1 MTVDSPPR
9 RTNAPDG
16 TVRRPGRYSAERRA
30 RPGRLAY
37 LTLIAMIFFSAFPF
51 YYSIVVAS
59 HDNSVVGQLPPP
71 LLPGGNLFANI
82 ERAFG
87 TGLMTRAL
95 VNSFLVAGAI
105 TISVVFFSTLA
116 GFAFAKLRFRGRN
129 GLLLLIVGTMMVP
142 TQMGIVPLYL
152 LMAKFQLVGT
162 LPAVIVPSMV
172 SGFGVFFMTQYL
184 RTAVPT
190 TLIEAARADGCT
202 TTGVLWHVVRPA
214 ARPAA
219 AVLATLT
226 FMNAWNDFF
235 WPLVALNPDDP
246 TVQVALSTLSS
257 GYVSDFS
264 LVFAGAFVATIPLL
278 MVFFFLGRRIIT
290 GIMHSTPNR

>member
-1 MTVDSPPR
+1 MAILSPPR
-9 RTNAPDG
+9 APQTPAG
-16 TVRRPGRYSAERRA
+16 NTGRRRKFRLRGRRPGRLVYL
-30 RPGRLAY
+30 GLLA
-37 LTLIAMIFFSAFPF
+37 LVFFSAFPF
-51 YYSIVVAS
+51 YYSVVVAS
-59 HDNSVVGQLPPP
+59 QDNSVLGQVPPP
-71 LLPGGNLFANI
+71 LLPGRNLITNI
-82 ERAFG
+82 ARAFD
-87 TGLMTRAL
+87 TVPMTKAL
-95 VNSFLVAGAI
+95 INSFLVAGTI

-116 GFAFAKLRFRGRN
+116 GFAFAKLRFRGRDA
-129 GLLLLIVGTMMVP
+129 LLLLIIATMMVP
-142 TQMGIVPLYL
+142 TQIGIIPLYL
-152 LMAKFQLVGT
+152 LMAKFQLVGK

-190 TLIEAARADGCT
+190 TLIEAARADGCST
-202 TTGVLWHVVRPA
+202 AKILWHVVRPA

-257 GYVSDFS
+257 GYVADFS
-264 LVFAGAFVATIPLL
+264 LTLTGATIATVPLLLVFA
-278 MVFFFLGRRIIT
+278 FLGRRIIS
-290 GIMHSTPNR
+290 GIMHGTPR